1 MSKYL
6 ETGKIVGV
14 FGLKGELKVIS
25 DSTTNRFVE
34 GAELYLGRNVNHLT
48 KVKIS
53 SVRVHKGMFMVTIN
67 ELYDINL
74 VEKYVNNYF
83 YIDRDEIDD
92 LEENQYYFDD
102 LIGLTVID
110 GKNSEY
116 GKVIEVYDLPA
127 SVVIEIQ
134 LKTGKTV
141 MVPFIDI
148 YINDVTKEHILIERI
163 EEFL

>member
-1 MSKYL
+1 MVPLFCDSFARRGQRSAVVAFADIDNEKRAEMILDHELML
-6 ETGKIVGV
+6 EVG
-14 FGLKGELKVIS
+14 ES
-25 DSTTNRFVE
+25 DS
-34 GAELYLGRNVNHLT
+34 
-48 KVKIS
+48 
-53 SVRVHKGMFMVTIN
+53 
-67 ELYDINL
+67 
-74 VEKYVNNYF
+74 
-83 YIDRDEIDD
+83 DEF
-92 LEENQYYFDD
+92 YFDD
-102 LIGLTVID
+102 LIGLRVID